1 MFQQLFQLYYLKDLD
16 KLGNYEGINMASTH
30 DYIKDIRNENIKIYI
45 NGKFYHRSEAKI
57 SVFDSGF
64 LLGDG
69 VWEGIRLHEGTLIH
83 LDTHIDR
90 LFDGAR
96 SIAMKMHLTKMEIIN
111 AIWLTLKENNM
122 KSDTHIRLIVSRG
135 IKSTPYQHPKVT
147 ISDPTIVIIPEYKRP
162 NKEVIDKGIRLV
174 SVQTRRDSRVQ
185 DPKINSLSKMNCI
198 SACIEAEKLGAEEG
212 LMLDSNGFVS
222 TCNSTNFFIVV
233 NKEIWTSTGE
243 HCLNGVTRGAII
255 DLCRRNNILVY
266 EKNFGI
272 EDVYNADEAFVTGTF
287 AGVIPVIEIDGK
299 NMGKGSKGQLTNQIQ
314 SWYTN
319 DIKNLSKK

>member
-162 NKEVIDKGIRLV
+162 NKDVIAKGIRLV
-174 SVQTRRDSRVQ
+174 SVQTRRDSGVQ

-233 NKEIWTSTGE
+233 DKEIWTSTGE

>member
-1 MFQQLFQLYYLKDLD
+1 
-16 KLGNYEGINMASTH
+16 MASTH
-30 DYIKDIRNENIKIYI
+30 DYIKDIRNENIKIFI

-69 VWEGIRLHEGTLIH
+69 VWEGIRLHNGTLIH
-83 LDTHIDR
+83 IDNHINR
-90 LFDGAR
+90 LFDGAQ
-96 SIAMKMHLTKMEIIN
+96 SIAMKIHLTKTQIID
-111 AIWLTLKENNM
+111 AIWSTLNENNM

-162 NKEVIDKGIRLV
+162 NKDVIDKGIRLV
-174 SVQTRRDSRVQ
+174 SVQTRRDSGVQ

-212 LMLDSNGFVS
+212 LMLDSRGFVS
-222 TCNSTNFFIVV
+222 TCNSTNFFIIV

-243 HCLNGVTRGAII
+243 HCLNGVTRGTII
-255 DLCRRNNILVY
+255 DLCRQNNILVH
-266 EKNFGI
+266 EKDFKI
-272 EDVYNADEAFVTGTF
+272 EDVYNANEAFVTGTF

-299 NMGKGSKGQLTNQIQ
+299 NMGEGSKGQLTNQIQ
-314 SWYTN
+314 NWYTN
-319 DIKNLSKK
+319 DIKNLS

>member
-96 SIAMKMHLTKMEIIN
+96 SIAMKMHLTKIEIIN

-162 NKEVIDKGIRLV
+162 NKDVIAKGIRLV
-174 SVQTRRDSRVQ
+174 SVQTRRDSGVQ

-272 EDVYNADEAFVTGTF
+272 EDVYNADEVFVTGTF
-287 AGVIPVIEIDGK
+287 AGVIPVTEIDGK
-299 NMGKGSKGQLTNQIQ
+299 NMGKGSKGQLTKQIQ
-314 SWYTN
+314 IWYTN
-319 DIKNLSKK
+319 DIKNST

>member
-1 MFQQLFQLYYLKDLD
+1 
-16 KLGNYEGINMASTH
+16 MASTH

-69 VWEGIRLHEGTLIH
+69 VWEGIRLHNGTLIH
-83 LDTHIDR
+83 LDNHIDR
-90 LFDGAR
+90 LFDGAK

-122 KSDTHIRLIVSRG
+122 NSDTHIRLIVSRG

-162 NKEVIDKGIRLV
+162 NKDVIAKGIRLV
-174 SVQTRRDSRVQ
+174 SVQTRRDSGVQ

>member
-1 MFQQLFQLYYLKDLD
+1 
-16 KLGNYEGINMASTH
+16 MASTH

-69 VWEGIRLHEGTLIH
+69 VWEGIRLHNGTLIH
-83 LDTHIDR
+83 LDNHIDR
-90 LFDGAR
+90 LFDGAK
-96 SIAMKMHLTKMEIIN
+96 SIAMKIHLTKTQIID

-122 KSDTHIRLIVSRG
+122 NSDTHIRLIISRG

-162 NKEVIDKGIRLV
+162 NKDVIDKGIKLV
-174 SVQTRRDSRVQ
+174 SVQTRRDSGVQ

-212 LMLDSNGFVS
+212 LMLDPHGFVS

-233 NKEIWTSTGE
+233 GKEIWTSTGE

-255 DLCRRNNILVY
+255 DLCRQNNIIVH

-272 EDVYNADEAFVTGTF
+272 QHVYNASEAFVTGTF

-299 NMGKGSKGQLTNQIQ
+299 NMGKGSKGQLTKQIQ
-314 SWYTN
+314 IWYTN
-319 DIKNLSKK
+319 DIKNHS

>member
-1 MFQQLFQLYYLKDLD
+1 MT
-16 KLGNYEGINMASTH
+16 STH

-69 VWEGIRLHEGTLIH
+69 VWEGIRLHKGTLIH

-90 LFDGAR
+90 LFDGAK
-96 SIAMKMHLTKMEIIN
+96 SIAMKMHFSKKEIIN

-122 KSDTHIRLIVSRG
+122 NSDTHIRLIVSRG

-162 NKEVIDKGIRLV
+162 NRDVIDKGIRLV
-174 SVQTRRDSRVQ
+174 LVQTRRNSEVQ

-233 NKEIWTSTGE
+233 KKEIWTSTGE

-255 DLCRRNNILVY
+255 DLCRKINITVN

-299 NMGKGSKGQLTNQIQ
+299 NIGEGSKGQLTKQIQ
-314 SWYTN
+314 SLYIN
-319 DIKNLSKK
+319 DIKNLS